1 MITIKDG
8 VKSIVK
14 KAVIPIAGYGTRLFP
29 ATKAVPKALF
39 PIISQDGFAKPV
51 IQLIIEEALTAGA
64 EEVCLVAQPQQVE
77 PIADYFSGTV
87 ADAIRAKSELAA
99 QADRLEEIG
108 ERLHFAIQA
117 EPQGFGHAIYCAKE
131 FAAGEPV
138 IILLGD
144 HLYISESNVS
154 CAKQLTA
161 VYERVGQSVTSLD
174 LCPESELSVNGIVHG
189 NPAVESSRLY
199 TLTQI
204 SEKPTV
210 EFAQAHLRVEG
221 IPEQEYLCNFGIDLL
236 TPLLFDILDYNY
248 KHQILTHGEIQLRD
262 AMSEMIR
269 QEGMYGYRVAGK
281 RYDTGNPQ
289 ELLRTVYAFGLQS
302 LYREVLIPL
311 GEIRAK
317 IRNGQ
322 FELSEHAV
330 EQSGLRH
337 ISLQEVREVIEE
349 CEVIENYPNDKYGPS
364 CLILGFTQSKR
375 PLHIQCSYPSRPLVK
390 IITLYEPD
398 PLRWIDFKTREE
410 NV

>member
-87 ADAIRAKSELAA
+87 ADAIREKSELAA
-99 QADRLEEIG
+99 QANRLEEIG

-144 HLYISESNVS
+144 HLYISESDVS

-289 ELLRTVYAFGLQS
+289 ELLRTVNAFGLQGP
-302 LYREVLIPL
+302 YQ
-311 GEIRAK
+311 K
-317 IRNGQ
+317 I
-322 FELSEHAV
+322 LTP
-330 EQSGLRH
+330 SG
-337 ISLQEVREVIEE
+337 
-349 CEVIENYPNDKYGPS
+349 
-364 CLILGFTQSKR
+364 
-375 PLHIQCSYPSRPLVK
+375 
-390 IITLYEPD
+390 
-398 PLRWIDFKTREE
+398 
-410 NV
+410 